1 MDRTVMSDLIK
12 WKNKKKHKPLMLLG
26 VRQCGKTYIARR
38 FGEEQFENVAYF
50 NFEGNAAL
58 NSIFDYDLDVRRIV
72 NELGSVASNN
82 KIIPGK
88 TLLIF
93 DEIQASPKAITSLK
107 YFCENMPDL
116 HVIAAGSLLGVSLKR
131 EGTSFPVGKVERIM
145 MYPLSFREFVA
156 ADGGGSLIDGLES
169 MDRLREIPL
178 LYTEPLRKMLQNYFI
193 IGGMPEAVETWI
205 DTHDYEEVEA
215 VQARILED
223 YENDFAKH
231 APISEVAKIR
241 QIWHSI
247 PEQLARENNKF
258 VFAHVKEGG
267 RARELEDAL
276 EWLIDAGLV
285 YKQRLVEKPE
295 LPLAYMADDT
305 SFKVFMSDVG
315 LLRYMSNVYY
325 RTILDGDERYDRFKG
340 ALAENYVMNELVQLG
355 LPSYYWRSGNQAEV
369 DFLTEDKGYFVPV
382 EVKSAENTRAK
393 SLNSFI
399 SRYKP
404 HYGFR
409 VSMRNVGDNQLDD
422 TIIYSIPL
430 YTLWRIREYIREEFS
445 VSY

>member
-156 ADGGGSLIDGLES
+156 ADGGGSLIDGLGS

-178 LYTEPLRKMLQNYFI
+178 LYTEPLRKILQNYFI

-340 ALAENYVMNELVQLG
+340 ALAENYVMNELVKLG
-355 LPSYYWRSGNQAEV
+355 LPCYFWRSGNQAEV
-369 DFLTEDKGYFVPV
+369 DFLTEDKGYFVPI

-430 YTLWRIREYIREEFS
+430 YTLWRIREYIR
-445 VSY
+445 